1 MAARAPTALE
11 RLISASGVRPRPGT
25 ATTLREELEEAAV
38 VRLRGFSWLLLAVHL
53 PLLAHDLW
61 TAPASAGSP
70 ERAWQGHLLELHVAM
85 LVATGAALALFR
97 ILSSRSK
104 KALVAYAMTVFI
116 LVWGGALSGVDQ
128 LIGAGITI
136 YLIVNLGSSL
146 FVTFERN
153 RTFVAFALGLAAFIA
168 GQIVFAGSAALAFS
182 QGVNGAGFALT
193 CVIFSRMLYGV
204 KARDYSQ
211 RRTIDEQHAELVT
224 TNARLEQERA
234 KTEQLLRS
242 ALPPRIV
249 ERLQRGETPIA
260 DAHSG
265 LVILW
270 ADLCRFTQ
278 LASSLPPAELVVL
291 LDELFSR
298 FDAVVQREGLEKIKT
313 VGDGYLAVAGI
324 AKPGRADAVAA
335 ANAAHGMHEAVAE
348 IAARAGRSLS
358 LRIGIARG
366 EAMAGVLGR
375 DRLLYDL
382 WGDAVNVASR
392 LESAA
397 LPGQSLVT
405 AEIAAEL
412 SETHELGASVALD
425 VKGKGTLIVQPVG
438 SRKAAGAPAKAPS
451 LAS

>member
-1 MAARAPTALE
+1 MAARGPTALE
-11 RLISASGVRPRPGT
+11 RLVSASGVRPRPGT
-25 ATTLREELEEAAV
+25 ADTLKEELEEAAV
-38 VRLRGFSWLLLAVHL
+38 VRLRGFSWLLLAVHV
-53 PLLAHDLW
+53 PLLGHDVW
-61 TAPASAGSP
+61 AVPAAAGSP
-70 ERAWQGHLLELHVAM
+70 ERAWQGYLLELHLAM
-85 LVATGAALALFR
+85 LLATGTSLVLFR
-97 ILSSRSK
+97 LLSSRSR
-104 KALVAYAMTVFI
+104 KALVAYATTLFI
-116 LVWGGALSGVDQ
+116 LVWGGALAGVDQ

-146 FVTFERN
+146 FVTFERGL
-153 RTFVAFALGLAAFIA
+153 TFLAFAAGLAAFVA
-168 GQIVFAGSAALAFS
+168 GQIAFAGSTSLAFS
-182 QGVNGAGFALT
+182 QCVNGAGFALT

-211 RRTIDEQHAELVT
+211 RRTIAEQHAELVT

-242 ALPPRIV
+242 ALPSRIV

-260 DAHSG
+260 DAHSE
-265 LVILW
+265 LVIVW

-278 LASSLPPAELVVL
+278 LTSSLPPAELVVL

-324 AKPGRADAVAA
+324 AEPGSADVVAA
-335 ANAAHGMHEAVAE
+335 ADAALGMHEAVAE
-348 IAARAGRSLS
+348 IAARAERALS

-392 LESAA
+392 LETAA
-397 LPGQSLVT
+397 LPGQTLVT
-405 AEIAAEL
+405 AELAAEL
-412 SETHELGASVALD
+412 SATHELGASVALD
-425 VKGKGTLIVQPVG
+425 VKGKGTLMVQAVG
-438 SRKAAGAPAKAPS
+438 HRKPPTNAAS
-451 LAS
+451 LAG

>member
-1 MAARAPTALE
+1 MASPEPTAFE
-11 RLISASGVRPRPGT
+11 RLVTASGVRPRPGT
-25 ATTLREELEEAAV
+25 ALGFREELEEAAT
-38 VRLRGFSWLLLAVHL
+38 VRLRGFSWLLLLGHL

-61 TAPASAGSP
+61 AKPAAAGTP
-70 ERAWQGHLLELHVAM
+70 QRVWQGHLFELHLAM
-85 LVATGAALALFR
+85 LVATSLTLLSFR
-97 ILSSRSK
+97 LLSGRRS
-104 KALVAYAMTVFI
+104 KALVAYAATLFL
-116 LVWGGALSGVDQ
+116 LVWGGVLAGVDQ

-136 YLIVNLGSSL
+136 YLIVNLGASL

-153 RTFVAFALGLAAFIA
+153 ATFCAFAAGLVAFIA
-168 GQIVFAGSAALAFS
+168 GQVAFSESASVAFS

-193 CVIFSRMLYGV
+193 CTIFSRMLYAV
-204 KARDYSQ
+204 KARDFSQ
-211 RRTIDEQHAELVT
+211 RRTIDAQHAELSA
-224 TNARLEQERA
+224 TNQRLEQARA
-234 KTEQLLRS
+234 KTEQLLRA

-249 ERLQRGETPIA
+249 ERLQRGESPIA
-260 DAHSG
+260 DAHAG

-298 FDAVVQREGLEKIKT
+298 FDAIVQRAGLEKIKT

-324 AKPGRADAVAA
+324 TQPDKSDALAAADAAL
-335 ANAAHGMHEAVAE
+335 GMHEAVAE
-348 IAARAGRSLS
+348 VAARGRPGLS

-392 LESAA
+392 LETAA
-397 LPGQSLVT
+397 QPGQTLVT
-405 AEIAAEL
+405 EDVASDL
-412 SETHELGASVALD
+412 SLTHELGARVTLD
-425 VKGKGTLIVQPVG
+425 VKGKGALFVQPVG
-438 SRKAAGAPAKAPS
+438 RRKVAAGAATA
-451 LAS
+451 AG